1 MAEKAKDKDLY
12 AQAVSYADSVYA
24 RPSAYK
30 SMAIQKQYMKLYN
43 EKYGNRD
50 AYTGVRRVPSLEK
63 WRREKWTDVES
74 YLKGDPKPCGFT
86 PDAPRKGLPACRPL
100 KVLQQIPAS
109 VARKAVALKRKETGM
124 IDWEKMVEEYNKR
137 RKM

>member
-1 MAEKAKDKDLY
+1 MAEKAKDPSLY
-12 AQAVSYADSVYA
+12 AQAVAFADATHA

-30 SMAIQKQYMKLYN
+30 SMAIQKKYMELYR
-43 EKYGNRD
+43 EKYGDGD
-50 AYTGVRRVPSLEK
+50 AYKGKRKMSSLEK
-63 WRREKWTDVES
+63 WRSEKWTDVES

-86 PDAPRKGLPACRPL
+86 PDKPRKGLPACRPL

-109 VARKAVALKRKETGM
+109 VARKAVTLKRKETGT

-137 RKM
+137 RM